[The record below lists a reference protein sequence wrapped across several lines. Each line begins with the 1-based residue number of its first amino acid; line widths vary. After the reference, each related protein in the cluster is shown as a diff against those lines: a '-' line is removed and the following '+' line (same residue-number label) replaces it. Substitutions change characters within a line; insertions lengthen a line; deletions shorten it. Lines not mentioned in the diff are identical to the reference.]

1 VSTIVLYVGE
11 GAGADRIAK
20 FLSGEVLPYSVQQ
33 FESSF
38 RAGSRIVAVMAAGIV
53 VRALAPLVRDKWSD
67 PPVVVVSPDL
77 RFAIPLLG
85 GHHGAN
91 DLAKEL
97 EGLGM
102 IAVFTTTT
110 EAMGR
115 ESVEVL
121 ASRRGMDIV
130 NRDSTR
136 AVNVA
141 VLRGDVP
148 LYSIEAPA
156 MVLADP
162 GVSILCQAGDA
173 YVGLGCNRGTA
184 AEEITAA
191 VRTAFAEAG
200 VREEEVALYA
210 TTRKKMDE
218 KGLLDA
224 VDALKGNLVFVED
237 ATLNAQD
244 VEPSKA
250 HLIGLKGVAEPAALA
265 ISRKKEL
272 VFRRKAYGNVTVA
285 VAR

>member
-1 VSTIVLYVGE
+1 VSTTVLYVGE
-11 GAGADRIAK
+11 REGADRIAA
-20 FLSGEVLPYSVQQ
+20 FLSGDALPYSAQQ

-38 RAGSRIVAVMAAGIV
+38 RAGSRIVAVMATGIV
-53 VRALAPLVRDKWSD
+53 VRALAPLVQDKWSD

-77 RFAIPLLG
+77 RFAVPLLG

-91 DLAKEL
+91 GLAKEL

-102 IAVFTTTT
+102 IAVITTAT

-115 ESVEVL
+115 EAVEVL
-121 ASRRGMDIV
+121 ASRRGMDVV

-136 AVNVA
+136 AVNAA
-141 VLRGDVP
+141 VLRGEVP
-148 LYSIEAPA
+148 LYNIEAPA

-191 VRTAFAEAG
+191 VRTAFTEAG

-218 KGLLDA
+218 QGLLDA
-224 VDALKGNLVFVED
+224 VEALKGNLVFVDD

-244 VEPSKA
+244 VEPSMA
-250 HLIGLKGVAEPAALA
+250 HMIGLKGVAEPAALA
-265 ISRKKEL
+265 ISRKKKL